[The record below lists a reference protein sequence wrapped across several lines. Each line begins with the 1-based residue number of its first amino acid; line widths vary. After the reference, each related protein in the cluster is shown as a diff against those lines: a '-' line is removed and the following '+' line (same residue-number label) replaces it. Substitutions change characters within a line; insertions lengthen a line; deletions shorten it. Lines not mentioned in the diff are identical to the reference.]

1 MVKMKKIK
9 MFYFISFMA
18 FVLSLVFTSCGFFGP
33 QKYVCDEN
41 EVKSIQIVKLDS
53 YDNNEYTY
61 GYTVLAEIED
71 QSTFIKRLNDLKHTV
86 NWGDPMVLKEGYIVV
101 KIVYLNGDYDLF
113 HYDAQFFHRK
123 GVNNSG
129 FFFFDK
135 DEFNLLISDYVSDA
149 DLLFEGFSLSN

>member
-1 MVKMKKIK
+1 MRTNKL
-9 MFYFISFMA
+9 FFCFIA
-18 FVLSLVFTSCGFFGP
+18 FILSLVFTSCGFFGP
-33 QKYVCDEN
+33 QQYVCDEN

-71 QSTFIKRLNDLKHTV
+71 QSTFIEQVNNLKHTV
-86 NWGDPMVLKEGYIVV
+86 NWGDPYRLELESIV
-101 KIVYLNGDYDLF
+101 IRIDYHNGDYDLLF
-113 HYDAQFFHRK
+113 RNAQRFHRN

-135 DEFNLLISDYVSDA
+135 DEFDLLISDYVSDA